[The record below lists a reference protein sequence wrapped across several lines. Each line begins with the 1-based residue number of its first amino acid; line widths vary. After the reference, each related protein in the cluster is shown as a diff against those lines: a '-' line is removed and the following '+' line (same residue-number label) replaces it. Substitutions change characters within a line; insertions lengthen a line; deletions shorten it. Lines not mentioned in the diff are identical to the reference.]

1 MFLFQG
7 VEYGLVNVTLHN
19 IYMSSDLVNCPVAV
33 GIRQTLPLKGVHLL
47 LGNDLA
53 GDNVLVNPLVTD
65 MSCMDQYRA
74 GTP

>member
-1 MFLFQG
+1 
-7 VEYGLVNVTLHN
+7 
-19 IYMSSDLVNCPVAV
+19 MSSDLVNCPVAV